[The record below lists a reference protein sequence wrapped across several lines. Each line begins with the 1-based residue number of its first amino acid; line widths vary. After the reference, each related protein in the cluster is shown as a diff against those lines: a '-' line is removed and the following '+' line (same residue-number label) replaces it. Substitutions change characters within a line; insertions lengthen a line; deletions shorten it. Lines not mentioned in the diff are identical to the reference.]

1 MLSVNIKKYIYIILF
16 FFVSF
21 SFWILTKLSEDYS
34 SKLTLEIDI
43 INTPDDYIVKKQNIN
58 SILVF
63 IKASG
68 FELFYNKL
76 FQNKLIVDL
85 EEEKIVD
92 DKIVID
98 YNENKFKLKETL
110 NSNIDISNVFPDQIV
125 IELEQVVNKFVPIVL
140 ENELKIKSGY
150 GLRSPVDL
158 SPDSIQV
165 SGPLKEISKISYVS
179 ALIDA
184 DLNIENDYTADYE
197 IVRDKKISYEFSSG
211 KAVIYVDRYS
221 EKTIKIPILVRGIP
235 DSLDLRLYPNEVDIS
250 FQSSIK
256 RLKNISE
263 KDFIVSVSFDPKTKN
278 LSKDLDVSIDS
289 FPSSLKNLK
298 ISHKKVEFLIKNK
311 KLWQK

>member
-1 MLSVNIKKYIYIILF
+1 MLSVNVKKYIYIILF

-21 SFWILTKLSEDYS
+21 SFWILTKLSEDYN

-125 IELEQVVNKFVPIVL
+125 IELEKVINKFVPIVL
-140 ENELKIKSGY
+140 KNELKIKSGY

-197 IVRDKKISYEFSSG
+197 IVRD
-211 KAVIYVDRYS
+211 
-221 EKTIKIPILVRGIP
+221 
-235 DSLDLRLYPNEVDIS
+235 
-250 FQSSIK
+250 Q
-256 RLKNISE
+256 
-263 KDFIVSVSFDPKTKN
+263 
-278 LSKDLDVSIDS
+278 
-289 FPSSLKNLK
+289 
-298 ISHKKVEFLIKNK
+298 KNK
-311 KLWQK
+311 L

>member
-21 SFWILTKLSEDYS
+21 SFWILTKLSEDYN

-43 INTPDDYIVKKQNIN
+43 INAPDDYIVKKQNIN

-110 NSNIDISNVFPDQIV
+110 NSNIDISSVFPDQIV

-184 DLNIENDYTADYE
+184 DLNIENDYTTNYE

-311 KLWQK
+311 KL

>member
-21 SFWILTKLSEDYS
+21 SFWILTKLSEDYN

-43 INTPDDYIVKKQNIN
+43 INAPDDYIVKKQNIN

-76 FQNKLIVDL
+76 FQNKLIIDL

-110 NSNIDISNVFPDQIV
+110 NSNIDISSVFPDQIV

-184 DLNIENDYTADYE
+184 DLNIENDYTTDYE

-263 KDFIVSVSFDPKTKN
+263 KDFIVSVSFDSKTKK

-311 KLWQK
+311 KL

>member
-1 MLSVNIKKYIYIILF
+1 MLSVNVKKYIYIILF

-311 KLWQK
+311 KL

>member
-1 MLSVNIKKYIYIILF
+1 MLSVNVKKYIYIILF

-21 SFWILTKLSEDYS
+21 SFWILTKLSEDYN

-43 INTPDDYIVKKQNIN
+43 INTPDDYMVKKQNIN
-58 SILVF
+58 SILVY
-63 IKASG
+63 IRASG
-68 FELFYNKL
+68 FELFYNKF

-92 DKIVID
+92 NKIVID
-98 YNENKFKLKETL
+98 HNENKFKLKETL

-150 GLRSPVDL
+150 GLSSPVDL

-165 SGPLKEISKISYVS
+165 SGPLKEISNISYVS
-179 ALIDA
+179 AIIDT

-263 KDFIVSVSFDPKTKN
+263 KDFIVSVSFDSEIKN

-311 KLWQK
+311 KL

>member
-263 KDFIVSVSFDPKTKN
+263 KDFIVSVSFDPKKKN

-311 KLWQK
+311 KL

>member
-98 YNENKFKLKETL
+98 YNKNKFKLKETL

-311 KLWQK
+311 KL

>member
-1 MLSVNIKKYIYIILF
+1 MLSVNVKKYIYIILF

-21 SFWILTKLSEDYS
+21 SFWILTKLSEDYN

-43 INTPDDYIVKKQNIN
+43 INPPDDYIVKKQNIN

-76 FQNKLIVDL
+76 FQNKLIIDL
-85 EEEKIVD
+85 EDEKIVD

-110 NSNIDISNVFPDQIV
+110 NSYIDISNVFPDQIV

-165 SGPLKEISKISYVS
+165 SGPLKEISKISYVP

-184 DLNIENDYTADYE
+184 DLNIENEYTVDYE

-263 KDFIVSVSFDPKTKN
+263 KDFIVSVSFDSEIKN
-278 LSKDLDVSIDS
+278 LSTDLDVSIDS

-311 KLWQK
+311 KL

>member
-21 SFWILTKLSEDYS
+21 SFWILTKLSEDYN

-43 INTPDDYIVKKQNIN
+43 INAPDDYIVKKQNIN

-63 IKASG
+63 IKATG

-76 FQNKLIVDL
+76 FQNKLIIDL

-110 NSNIDISNVFPDQIV
+110 NSNIDISSVFPDQIV
-125 IELEQVVNKFVPIVL
+125 IELEEVVNKFVPIVL

-263 KDFIVSVSFDPKTKN
+263 KDFIVSVSFDSKTKK

-311 KLWQK
+311 KL

>member
-21 SFWILTKLSEDYS
+21 SFWILTKLSEDYN

-43 INTPDDYIVKKQNIN
+43 INAPDDYIVKKQNIN

-110 NSNIDISNVFPDQIV
+110 NSNIDISNVFPEQIV

-184 DLNIENDYTADYE
+184 DLNIENDYTTDYD

-263 KDFIVSVSFDPKTKN
+263 KDFIVSVSFDSKTKK

-311 KLWQK
+311 KL

>member
-110 NSNIDISNVFPDQIV
+110 NSNIDISNVFPNQIV

-140 ENELKIKSGY
+140 KNELKIKSGY

-235 DSLDLRLYPNEVDIS
+235 DSLDIRLYPNEVDIS

-289 FPSSLKNLK
+289 FPSLLKNLK

-311 KLWQK
+311 KL

>member
-21 SFWILTKLSEDYS
+21 SFWILTKLSEDYN

-43 INTPDDYIVKKQNIN
+43 INAPDDYIVKKQNIN

-76 FQNKLIVDL
+76 FQNKLIIDL

-110 NSNIDISNVFPDQIV
+110 NSNIDISSVFPDQIV
-125 IELEQVVNKFVPIVL
+125 IELEEVVNKFVPIVL

-263 KDFIVSVSFDPKTKN
+263 KDFIVSVSFDSKTKK

-311 KLWQK
+311 KL

>member
-110 NSNIDISNVFPDQIV
+110 NSNIDISSVFPDQIV

-184 DLNIENDYTADYE
+184 DLNIENDYTTDYE

-311 KLWQK
+311 KL

>member
-21 SFWILTKLSEDYS
+21 SFWILTKLSEDYN

-43 INTPDDYIVKKQNIN
+43 INAPDDYIVKKQNIN

-63 IKASG
+63 IKATG

-110 NSNIDISNVFPDQIV
+110 NSNIDISSVFPDQIV

-184 DLNIENDYTADYE
+184 DLNIENDYTTDYE

-263 KDFIVSVSFDPKTKN
+263 KDFIVSVSFDSKTKK

-311 KLWQK
+311 KL

>member
-1 MLSVNIKKYIYIILF
+1 M
-16 FFVSF
+16 
-21 SFWILTKLSEDYS
+21 
-34 SKLTLEIDI
+34 
-43 INTPDDYIVKKQNIN
+43 
-58 SILVF
+58 
-63 IKASG
+63 
-68 FELFYNKL
+68 
-76 FQNKLIVDL
+76 
-85 EEEKIVD
+85 
-92 DKIVID
+92 
-98 YNENKFKLKETL
+98 
-110 NSNIDISNVFPDQIV
+110 
-125 IELEQVVNKFVPIVL
+125 
-140 ENELKIKSGY
+140 
-150 GLRSPVDL
+150 RSPVDL

-165 SGPLKEISKISYVS
+165 SGPFKEISKISYVS

-256 RLKNISE
+256 RIKNISE
-263 KDFIVSVSFDPKTKN
+263 KDFIVSVSFDSKTKN

-311 KLWQK
+311 KL

>member
-21 SFWILTKLSEDYS
+21 SFWILTKLSEDYN

-43 INTPDDYIVKKQNIN
+43 INAPDDYIVKKQNIN

-110 NSNIDISNVFPDQIV
+110 NSNIDISSVFPDQIV

-184 DLNIENDYTADYE
+184 DLNIENDYTTDYD

-263 KDFIVSVSFDPKTKN
+263 KDFIVSVSFDSKTKK

-311 KLWQK
+311 KL

>member
-21 SFWILTKLSEDYS
+21 SFWILTKLSEDYN

-43 INTPDDYIVKKQNIN
+43 INAPDDYIVKKQNIN

-110 NSNIDISNVFPDQIV
+110 NSNIDISSVFPDQIV

-165 SGPLKEISKISYVS
+165 TGPFKEISKISYVS
-179 ALIDA
+179 ALIDP
-184 DLNIENDYTADYE
+184 DLNIENDYTTDYE

-221 EKTIKIPILVRGIP
+221 EKTIKIPI
-235 DSLDLRLYPNEVDIS
+235 N
-250 FQSSIK
+250 
-256 RLKNISE
+256 
-263 KDFIVSVSFDPKTKN
+263 
-278 LSKDLDVSIDS
+278 
-289 FPSSLKNLK
+289 
-298 ISHKKVEFLIKNK
+298 
-311 KLWQK
+311 

>member
-21 SFWILTKLSEDYS
+21 SFWILTKLSEDYN

-43 INTPDDYIVKKQNIN
+43 INAPDDYIVKKQNIN
-58 SILVF
+58 SIRVF

-110 NSNIDISNVFPDQIV
+110 NSNIDISSVFPDQIV

-184 DLNIENDYTADYE
+184 DLNIENDYTTDYD

-235 DSLDLRLYPNEVDIS
+235 DSLDLRLYPDEVDIS

-256 RLKNISE
+256 RLKNINE
-263 KDFIVSVSFDPKTKN
+263 KDFIVSVSFDSKIKN
-278 LSKDLDVSIDS
+278 LDKDLEVSLDS

-298 ISHKKVEFLIKNK
+298 ISHKKVEFLLKNK

>member
-1 MLSVNIKKYIYIILF
+1 MPSVNEKKYIYIILF

-21 SFWILTKLSEDYS
+21 SFWILTKLSEDYN

-43 INTPDDYIVKKQNIN
+43 INAPDDYIVKKQNIN

-110 NSNIDISNVFPDQIV
+110 NSNIDISSVFPDQIV

-150 GLRSPVDL
+150 GLRRPVDL

-165 SGPLKEISKISYVS
+165 TGPFKEISKISYVS

-184 DLNIENDYTADYE
+184 DLNIENDYTTDYE

-263 KDFIVSVSFDPKTKN
+263 KDFIVSVSFDSKTKK

-311 KLWQK
+311 KL

>member
-21 SFWILTKLSEDYS
+21 SFWILTKLSEDYN

-43 INTPDDYIVKKQNIN
+43 INAPDDYIVKKQNIN

-184 DLNIENDYTADYE
+184 DLNIENDYTTDYE

-211 KAVIYVDRYS
+211 KAVIYIDRYS

-263 KDFIVSVSFDPKTKN
+263 KDFIVSVSFDSKTKK

-311 KLWQK
+311 KL

>member
-21 SFWILTKLSEDYS
+21 SFWILTKLSEDYN

-43 INTPDDYIVKKQNIN
+43 INAPDDYIVKKQNIN

-63 IKASG
+63 IKATG

-110 NSNIDISNVFPDQIV
+110 NSNIDISSVFPDQIV

-263 KDFIVSVSFDPKTKN
+263 KDFIVSVSFDSKTKK

>member
-21 SFWILTKLSEDYS
+21 SFWILTKLSEDYN

-43 INTPDDYIVKKQNIN
+43 INAPDDYIVKKQNIN

-110 NSNIDISNVFPDQIV
+110 NSNIDISSVFPDQIV

-184 DLNIENDYTADYE
+184 DLNIENDYTTDYE

-263 KDFIVSVSFDPKTKN
+263 KDFIVSVSFDSKTKK

-311 KLWQK
+311 KL

>member
-1 MLSVNIKKYIYIILF
+1 MLSVNVKKYIYIILF

-21 SFWILTKLSEDYS
+21 SFWILTKLSEDYN

-43 INTPDDYIVKKQNIN
+43 INAPDDYIVKKQNIN

-110 NSNIDISNVFPDQIV
+110 NSNIDISSVFPDQIV

-184 DLNIENDYTADYE
+184 DLNIENDYTTDYE

-263 KDFIVSVSFDPKTKN
+263 KDFIVSVSFDSKTKK

-311 KLWQK
+311 KL

>member
-1 MLSVNIKKYIYIILF
+1 MLSVNLKKYIYIILF

-21 SFWILTKLSEDYS
+21 SFWILTKLSEEYN

-43 INTPDDYIVKKQNIN
+43 INTPGDYIVKKQNIN
-58 SILVF
+58 SILVY

-68 FELFYNKL
+68 FELFYNKF

-92 DKIVID
+92 NKIVID

-150 GLRSPVDL
+150 GLSSPVDL
-158 SPDSIQV
+158 SPDSIHV

-184 DLNIENDYTADYE
+184 DLNIENDYTTDYE

-211 KAVIYVDRYS
+211 EAVIYVDRYS

-263 KDFIVSVSFDPKTKN
+263 KDFIVSVSFDSEIKN
-278 LSKDLDVSIDS
+278 LSTDLDVSIDS

-311 KLWQK
+311 KL

>member
-1 MLSVNIKKYIYIILF
+1 MLSINIKKYIYIILF
-16 FFVSF
+16 SFVSF
-21 SFWILTKLSEDYS
+21 SFWILTKLSEDYN

-85 EEEKIVD
+85 EEEIIVD

-110 NSNIDISNVFPDQIV
+110 NSNIGISNVFPDQIV
-125 IELEQVVNKFVPIVL
+125 IELEHVVNKFVPIVL

-184 DLNIENDYTADYE
+184 DLNIENDYTTDYE

-263 KDFIVSVSFDPKTKN
+263 KDFIVSVSFDSEIKN
-278 LSKDLDVSIDS
+278 LSTDLDVSIDS

-311 KLWQK
+311 KL

>member
-263 KDFIVSVSFDPKTKN
+263 KDFIVSVSFDSEIKN

-311 KLWQK
+311 KL

>member
-21 SFWILTKLSEDYS
+21 SFWILTKLSEDYN

-43 INTPDDYIVKKQNIN
+43 INAPDDYIVKKQNIN

-76 FQNKLIVDL
+76 FQNKLIIDL

-110 NSNIDISNVFPDQIV
+110 NSNIDISSVFPDQIV

-263 KDFIVSVSFDPKTKN
+263 KDFIVSVSFDSKTKK

-311 KLWQK
+311 KL

>member
-289 FPSSLKNLK
+289 FPSLLKNLK

-311 KLWQK
+311 KL

>member
-21 SFWILTKLSEDYS
+21 SFWILTKLSEDYN

-43 INTPDDYIVKKQNIN
+43 INAPDDYIVKKQNIN

-110 NSNIDISNVFPDQIV
+110 NSNIDISSVFPDQIV

-165 SGPLKEISKISYVS
+165 SGPVKEISKISYVS

-184 DLNIENDYTADYE
+184 DLNIENDYTTDYE

-263 KDFIVSVSFDPKTKN
+263 KDFIVSVSFDSKTKK

-311 KLWQK
+311 KL

>member
-21 SFWILTKLSEDYS
+21 SFWILTKLSEDYN

-43 INTPDDYIVKKQNIN
+43 INAPDDYIVKKQNIN

-110 NSNIDISNVFPDQIV
+110 NSNIDISSVFPDQIV

-140 ENELKIKSGY
+140 KNELKIKSGY

-197 IVRDKKISYEFSSG
+197 IVKDKKISYEFSSG

-263 KDFIVSVSFDPKTKN
+263 KDFIVSVSFDSKTKK

-311 KLWQK
+311 KL

>member
-21 SFWILTKLSEDYS
+21 SFWILTKLSEDYN

-43 INTPDDYIVKKQNIN
+43 INAPDDYIVKKQNIN

-63 IKASG
+63 IKATG

-110 NSNIDISNVFPDQIV
+110 NSNIDISSVFPDQIV

-140 ENELKIKSGY
+140 KNELKIKSGY

-197 IVRDKKISYEFSSG
+197 IVKDKKISYEFSSG

-263 KDFIVSVSFDPKTKN
+263 KDFIVSVSFDSKTKK

-311 KLWQK
+311 KL